1 LKFFDERDNPA
12 PSGIID
18 RFIRRFPALSHLL
31 VGTLLFSI
39 GGTALGLAFTPS
51 IMLIARAW
59 PPLWNAAS
67 LWRWPALGLLSG
79 AALLLWGVTLL
90 IIVPAF
96 NFIFPTRLRASSA
109 GYFTAA
115 SLPWYLHNGLFYLVR
130 FTVFPFVS
138 ATPIGTLFLS
148 AMGMHLGRRVRMTS
162 ENFTDVSM
170 ITLGDDV
177 VIGGSATIF
186 CHFGGAG
193 KLVIAPVVIEA
204 RATIGEKA
212 TVMGDVIVGE
222 GATILPHTVLLPG
235 TRVGARERWGGVPGR
250 PISREEWQDYK
261 AMVRAPAP
269 AAPEAA
275 SS

>member
-1 LKFFDERDNPA
+1 MKFFDERDNPA
-12 PSGIID
+12 PSGALD
-18 RFIRRFPALSHLL
+18 RFIRQFPALSHLL
-31 VGTLLFSI
+31 AGIVLFSI
-39 GGTALGLAFTPS
+39 GGSALGLAFTPS
-51 IMLIARAW
+51 IVLLAHTW

-79 AALLLWGVTLL
+79 AALMLWGVSLL
-90 IIVPAF
+90 VIVPIF
-96 NFIFPTRLRASSA
+96 NFIFPTKLRASSA

-148 AMGMHLGRRVRMTS
+148 AMGARIGRRVRMTS
-162 ENFTDVSM
+162 ENFTDVCM

-193 KLVIAPVVIEA
+193 KLVIAPVIIEA

-212 TVMGDVIVGE
+212 TVMGDVVIGE

-250 PISREEWQDYK
+250 MISSEEWREYK
-261 AMVRAPAP
+261 ATLGRPAS
-269 AAPEAA
+269 E
-275 SS
+275 

>member
-12 PSGIID
+12 PSGNLD
-18 RFIRRFPALSHLL
+18 RFIRRFPAVSHLL
-31 VGTLLFSI
+31 AGTALFAI
-39 GGTALGLAFTPS
+39 GGSALGLAFTPS
-51 IMLIARAW
+51 ILLLARTWA
-59 PPLWNAAS
+59 PLWNAAS

-79 AALLLWGVTLL
+79 AALMLWGGSLL
-90 IIVPAF
+90 IIVPIY
-96 NFIFPTRLRASSA
+96 NFIFPTKLRASSA

-138 ATPIGTLFLS
+138 VTPIGTLFLG
-148 AMGMHLGRRVRMTS
+148 AMGMRMGKRVRMTS
-162 ENFTDVSM
+162 ENLTDVCM

-235 TRVGARERWGGVPGR
+235 TRVGAKERWGGVPGR
-250 PISREEWQDYK
+250 PISREEWQEYK
-261 AMVRAPAP
+261 VLMRGPP
-269 AAPEAA
+269 PT
-275 SS
+275 S

>member
-1 LKFFDERDNPA
+1 MKFFDERDNP
-12 PSGIID
+12 PPTGWVD
-18 RFIRRFPALSHLL
+18 RFIRRFPASSHLL
-31 VGTLLFSI
+31 VGILLFTM
-39 GGTALGLAFTPS
+39 GGSALGFAMIPS
-51 IMLIARAW
+51 IAIVGYTG
-59 PPLWNAAS
+59 PILWHS
-67 LWRWPALGLLSG
+67 ESIWRWPAIGLLAGFSCLLG
-79 AALLLWGVTLL
+79 GGVLLLV
-90 IIVPAF
+90 VPIY
-96 NFIFPTRLRASSA
+96 NFILPTKLRASSA

-148 AMGMHLGRRVRMTS
+148 AMGMKVGRRVRMTS

-186 CHFGGAG
+186 CHHGGAG

-222 GATILPHTVLLPG
+222 GATILPHSVLLPG
-235 TRVGARERWGGVPGR
+235 TRVGARERWGGVPAR
-250 PISREEWQDYK
+250 PISREEWREYK
-261 AMVRAPAP
+261 ATLLG
-269 AAPEAA
+269 E
-275 SS
+275 

>member
-1 LKFFDERDNPA
+1 MKFFDERDNPA
-12 PSGIID
+12 PTGNLD

-31 VGTLLFSI
+31 VG
-39 GGTALGLAFTPS
+39 GGLYTIAGSALGLAFTPS
-51 IMLIARAW
+51 IMLLARTW
-59 PPLWNAAS
+59 LPLWNAAS
-67 LWRWPALGLLSG
+67 LWRWPALGLISG
-79 AALLLWGVTLL
+79 AAVMLWGVTLL
-90 IIVPAF
+90 VIVPIY
-96 NFIFPTRLRASSA
+96 NFCLPTRLRPSSA

-130 FTVFPFVS
+130 FTIFPFVS

-148 AMGMHLGRRVRMTS
+148 AMGMRVGKRVRMTS
-162 ENFTDVSM
+162 ENFTDVCM

-193 KLVIAPVVIEA
+193 KLVIAPVIIEA

-212 TVMGDVIVGE
+212 TVMGDVVVGE

-250 PISREEWQDYK
+250 PISRDEWQVYK
-261 AMVRAPAP
+261 ASVRGD
-269 AAPEAA
+269 
-275 SS
+275 S